1 MRDRKAT
8 RRRLSVEQETFL
20 LTGTTLI
27 PGLRGETDQDVER
40 RLFTTSEAASEAWH
54 GHRDALLAEYPTAGV
69 RAYGWWV
76 YEHGRSAP
84 PIHLQADVL
93 RELGELSEA
102 EEQELTSWAQTVPE
116 PPDLSIDHAVID
128 PITSTTITEDTH
140 AEPLEKAGDGS
151 QAVLGERA
159 ATDRRGEEGRDAA
172 EAPGEV
178 TPAAWEKEVRPQ
190 ILFVPWPLQNGNP
203 NEGWESEP

>member
-20 LTGTTLI
+20 LTGTSMI

-54 GHRDALLAEYPTAGV
+54 GHRDALMAEYPTAGV

-93 RELGELSEA
+93 RELGALTPAEA
-102 EEQELTSWAQTVPE
+102 DQLEEWRRMVPE
-116 PPDLSIDHAVID
+116 PPDLSIDHSVID
-128 PITSTTITEDTH
+128 HPITSTTITEDTH

-178 TPAAWEKEVRPQ
+178 TPAAGEKEVRPQ
-190 ILFVPWPLQNGNP
+190 ILPIAGPLGRRRP
-203 NEGWESEP
+203 AELEGWE